1 AFHPRV
7 SEVHIGNQQRPLLG
21 DPDRPARIDDDAGI
35 DPQMVWRGTAQRHRT
50 SHGNPTRP
58 TARSSGAIAFKMLE
72 AVRAYRPFLRGP
84 FRVEDRPR
92 PTLRKAWL
100 HHAQNIIRNDSLD
113 PKWIEPVAHGVAHRI
128 VGNDGCGFACRADAA
143 GHSEIAARASLG
155 SFDPDPSEHP
165 RGRSRREPWERRFPY
180 RQSSRGA

>member
-1 AFHPRV
+1 
-7 SEVHIGNQQRPLLG
+7 
-21 DPDRPARIDDDAGI
+21 
-35 DPQMVWRGTAQRHRT
+35 
-50 SHGNPTRP
+50 
-58 TARSSGAIAFKMLE
+58 
-72 AVRAYRPFLRGP
+72 
-84 FRVEDRPR
+84 
-92 PTLRKAWL
+92 
-100 HHAQNIIRNDSLD
+100 NIIRNDSLD

-180 RQSSRGA
+180 RQSSRGARRYCATAAQVCSGGDFRLRLDPDLAVRLDPLDLGLCAEDVLARPKDGHV